1 MHKVVLLGA
10 SGIGKSSLITRI
22 VDNTYVQNHIE
33 TIGVDFKLLN
43 FEKEKRKFQIWD
55 TSEKKN
61 LEK

>member
-1 MHKVVLLGA
+1 LHKVVLLGA